1 MVLLVY
7 NGRQCRN
14 LDEDMKLYIN
24 NDSKCCREIL
34 LRLYNVMF
42 NNECYG
48 YVCCDICVKDCKCD
62 KGDCNSFDYLYDFY
76 VDDVDEIFS
85 FESDIQF
92 EFSSD
97 Y

>member
-1 MVLLVY
+1 
-7 NGRQCRN
+7 
-14 LDEDMKLYIN
+14 MKLYIN
-24 NDSKCCREIL
+24 NDSNCCREIL

-76 VDDVDEIFS
+76 VDNDDDEIIIIIFIIFIIFS
-85 FESDIQF
+85 IYVIISMFIMFIVRCSII
-92 EFSSD
+92 
-97 Y
+97 

>member
-1 MVLLVY
+1 
-7 NGRQCRN
+7 
-14 LDEDMKLYIN
+14 MKLYIN

-48 YVCCDICVKDCKCD
+48 YVCCDICVKDCVKDCKCG

-85 FESDIQF
+85 FESDI
-92 EFSSD
+92 
-97 Y
+97 